1 MANACDTICSSI
13 INSNDVKLCIM
24 RKKRKEKEKRKNI
37 RNKVKTSTS
46 K

>member
-24 RKKRKEKEKRKNI
+24 RKKICKKQ
-37 RNKVKTSTS
+37 S
-46 K
+46 KDKYKQSYLTME

>member
-24 RKKRKEKEKRKNI
+24 RKKIYKKQSKDKHKLVTS
-37 RNKVKTSTS
+37 NK
-46 K
+46 